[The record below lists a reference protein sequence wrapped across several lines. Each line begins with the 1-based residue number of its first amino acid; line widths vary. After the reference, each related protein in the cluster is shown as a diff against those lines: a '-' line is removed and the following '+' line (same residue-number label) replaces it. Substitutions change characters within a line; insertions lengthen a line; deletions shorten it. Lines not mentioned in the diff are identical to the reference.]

1 MVPPLLTKRD
11 EDPRYDRYGVQIPLG
26 ESLKMAQQRLI
37 PYWIDQ
43 IAPRL
48 LDGQNQLIV
57 AHGSTLRAL
66 IKFLEN
72 ISDED
77 IPNVE
82 VPNGKPIRYDFD
94 DQLNIINKQF
104 MQ

>member
-1 MVPPLLTKRD
+1 
-11 EDPRYDRYGVQIPLG
+11 
-26 ESLKMAQQRLI
+26 MAQQRLI
-37 PYWIDQ
+37 PYWVDQ
-43 IAPRL
+43 IAPKL
-48 LDGQNQLIV
+48 LDNKNQLIV

-72 ISDED
+72 ISDEE

-94 DQLNIINKQF
+94 EQLNIISNRSWSSSLQF
-104 MQ
+104 NRP